1 MVIDRSP
8 GMPTIPTAIVLLS
21 IDGPERQRVIE
32 EVKFRLPV
40 VAYLIG
46 GSSDKE
52 RLRHTREYPA
62 RGRAQARFM
71 VKRV

>member
-1 MVIDRSP
+1 
-8 GMPTIPTAIVLLS
+8 MPTIPTAIVLLS
-21 IDGPERQRVIE
+21 INGPERRRVIE

-46 GSSDKE
+46 GSSDKV
-52 RLRHTREYPA
+52 LLCHHREYPA
-62 RGRAQARFM
+62 RAQAQAQAQAQARFM